1 MDSARRSIAA
11 RSLVEPPPAS
21 LAELVR
27 HIAGVGIAG
36 VVTGL
41 VVGGLGGRLF
51 MRVSGA
57 LAPDFAQGVSTEAGN
72 RVGEIT
78 LGGTLGLVLFIGIAA
93 GITGAVLYAVFRPW
107 LAWAGRFRGVAF
119 GVVLF
124 AVGSATSDLL
134 NPDNPDFFIVGNKPL
149 NVAMIVAL
157 FLGYGAMIDWGYG
170 VLDRRLPPGDENHR
184 RALLIY
190 AVLTVLGLIASASAV
205 RLLFTREVCE
215 CDPPILAA
223 AFVVVAAAGT
233 LLWWATGIW
242 FRLKRFSTAAQILGF
257 AGLAGATLFGLIRAF
272 SDAIE
277 VIT

>member
-1 MDSARRSIAA
+1 
-11 RSLVEPPPAS
+11 
-21 LAELVR
+21 
-27 HIAGVGIAG
+27 
-36 VVTGL
+36 
-41 VVGGLGGRLF
+41 

-124 AVGSATSDLL
+124 AVKSATSDVL
-134 NPDNPDFFIVGNKPL
+134 NPDNPDFFTVGNKPL

-157 FLGYGAMIDWGYG
+157 FLGYGAMIDWSYR
-170 VLDRRLPPGDENHR
+170 VLDRRLPPADKNHSSAR
-184 RALLIY
+184 LLY
-190 AVLTVLGLIASASAV
+190 TVLTVFGLVAGGFVMSV
-205 RLLFTREVCE
+205 GLFNRDVCD
-215 CDPPILAA
+215 CDPPILASS
-223 AFVVVAAAGT
+223 FVVVAAVGT

-242 FRLKRFSTAAQILGF
+242 SRLDRARTAALILGF
-257 AGLAGATLFGLIRAF
+257 VGLAGATLFGLIRAL
-272 SDAIE
+272 SDAVE